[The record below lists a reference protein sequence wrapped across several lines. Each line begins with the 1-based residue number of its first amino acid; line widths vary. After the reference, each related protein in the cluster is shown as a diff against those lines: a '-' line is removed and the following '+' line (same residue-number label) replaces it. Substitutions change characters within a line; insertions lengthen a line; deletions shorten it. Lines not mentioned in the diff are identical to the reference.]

1 MNAAR
6 TSWRSLLL
14 AGLLAAVLL
23 YFAFS
28 GVDWDRLL
36 SKLSEARPFEIGVV
50 LVAYSV
56 SYFGRA
62 CRWGVLLSAE
72 RRISPITMFWAT
84 IVGYLANDFLPARA
98 GELIRTAML
107 SRRTGINIGYVLAT
121 ALTERIVDAAVLVTI
136 SMIALANVATLPP
149 DLTAATRAMAVV
161 GIAGLVGLLLAPRF
175 APLFAAII
183 RRLPVS
189 GILIEKLIGLMERFL
204 LGCKA
209 IQHPGRASGFLALT
223 AIIWC
228 IDTFAA
234 IVTARSLGLELSIA
248 QALILIAAL
257 GLSSAAPS
265 TPGYV
270 GIYQAVAVAVLVPFG
285 FLQADALAFILL
297 FQALTFVVVLVWGS
311 PAIWRLS
318 LMPTLAQT
326 VPEPR

>member
-1 MNAAR
+1 MSTAR

-14 AGLLAAVLL
+14 AGILAAVLL

-36 SKLSEARPFEIGVV
+36 SKLSEARPFEIGIVFC
-50 LVAYSV
+50 AYTI

-72 RRISPITMFWAT
+72 RWIAPITMFWAT

-107 SRRTGINIGYVLAT
+107 SRRTGINIGFVLAT

-136 SMIALANVATLPP
+136 SMVALAVVTALPP
-149 DLTAATRAMAVV
+149 ELTVATRAMAVV
-161 GIAGLVGLLLAPRF
+161 GVAGVCGLLVAPRL
-175 APLFAAII
+175 APLFRAIL
-183 RRLPVS
+183 RRLPIS
-189 GILIEKLIGLMERFL
+189 TTLLERLIGSMERFL
-204 LGCKA
+204 LGLKA
-209 IQHPGRASGFLALT
+209 IQHPGRASGFLTLT
-223 AIIWC
+223 AIIWI

-234 IVTARSLGLELSIA
+234 IFTARSLGLELSIA

-265 TPGYV
+265 TPG
-270 GIYQAVAVAVLVPFG
+270 
-285 FLQADALAFILL
+285 
-297 FQALTFVVVLVWGS
+297 
-311 PAIWRLS
+311 
-318 LMPTLAQT
+318 
-326 VPEPR
+326 